1 MNAPYPIRTPLN
13 REDAA
18 EEAFAA
24 LDAAKAEARRW
35 YDDAL
40 AKASTP
46 YERERARQE
55 YATRLPTGWIM
66 PKPGA
71 ADKAV
76 LGLLSDAEL
85 LALSKTQRK
94 HVRDERRFVRE
105 ERRTVRGG
113 L

>member
-1 MNAPYPIRTPLN
+1 MNAPIPIRTPLN

-40 AKASTP
+40 AKAVTP

-71 ADKAV
+71 ADEAV
-76 LGLLSDAEL
+76 RGLISDAEL
-85 LALSKTQRK
+85 LGLQQGA
-94 HVRDERRFVRE
+94 RRF
-105 ERRTVRGG
+105 ERNRRGG
-113 L
+113 GR